1 MIRIVLD
8 AMGGDNAPYV
18 TVEGAYDAV
27 EEVEDL
33 EVLLVGPEDIIK
45 PLIKKYAKDH
55 ERVLLYHASQ
65 WVEMD
70 EEATTPIRRKKDSS
84 IRRGIEMVK
93 QGNAH
98 AFVSAGHSGA
108 VMATALLLLGKI
120 EGVKRP
126 AIAVTM
132 PTLKDKMVLL
142 DAGANLEV
150 SPENL
155 LQFAIMGSVY
165 CRDILGIDNPRVGLL
180 SIGEEATKGT
190 DEIKEAFKLLKQTDL
205 NFIGMVEGKDI
216 YRGEV
221 EVVVCDGFIGNVVLK
236 VSEGLAET
244 ILKMLKMEIASI
256 TTGRIA
262 YLLMK
267 PALKNYKKKTDYA
280 EYGGAPLLGIKGTC
294 LITHGR
300 ASSKAIKNAI
310 KQAYLFARTDFSTKL
325 IGSLE
330 RETAMVK
337 EILQTPVG
345 GRG

>member
-1 MIRIVLD
+1 MIRVVLD

-18 TVEGAYDAV
+18 TVEGAFYAV

-33 EVLLVGPEDIIK
+33 EVLLVGPQDIVS
-45 PLIKKYAKDH
+45 PLLKKYAKDH
-55 ERVLLYHASQ
+55 PRILIHHASQ

-70 EEATTPIRRKKDSS
+70 EEATAPIRRKKDSS
-84 IRRGIEMVK
+84 IRKGLEAVK
-93 QGNAH
+93 QGSAH

-108 VMATALLLLGKI
+108 VMATALYVLGKI

-132 PTLKDKMVLL
+132 PTLRDKMVLL

-165 CRDILGIDNPRVGLL
+165 CRDILGIKNPRVGLL
-180 SIGEEATKGT
+180 SIGEEDTKGT
-190 DEIKEAFKLLKQTDL
+190 DEIREAFKLIKQTDL
-205 NFIGMVEGKDI
+205 NFIGNVEGKDI
-216 YRGEV
+216 YKGDV

-244 ILKMLKMEIASI
+244 ILKMLKMEIASA
-256 TTGRIA
+256 TTGKIA
-262 YLLMK
+262 YLMLK

-300 ASSKAIKNAI
+300 ASAKAIKNA
-310 KQAYLFARTDFSTKL
+310 
-325 IGSLE
+325 
-330 RETAMVK
+330 
-337 EILQTPVG
+337 
-345 GRG
+345 